1 MHTITYYDF
10 SQDRFRVEKIDDGAT
25 ATTRF
30 RVLRDRQYCGCI
42 KHLAIAYP
50 VDMCG
55 PANESANDAKYADVS
70 LADVADTYGVQARI
84 DAMMENEFIL
94 ADARYN
100 DNGLPKP
107 YDPATAT
114 VRSKPVEKLAGDKGG
129 GDKGGLPQATSAMV
143 NRMVA
148 RYESIRNFHEDDKP
162 SLFDDSQFHPDL

>member
-10 SQDRFRVEKIDDGAT
+10 SQDRFRVEKIDDGAV

-30 RVLRDRQYCGCI
+30 RVLRDRQYGGYI

-55 PANESANDAKYADVS
+55 PSNESANDAKYADVS
-70 LADVADTYGVQARI
+70 TASYESGQYRPASDAYGYASKLET
-84 DAMMENEFIL
+84 MMQDEFVL

-100 DNGLPKP
+100 DSGMPKP

-114 VRSKPVEKLAGDKGG
+114 VRSKPVEKLASDKEGG
-129 GDKGGLPQATSAMV
+129 NKGGLPQATPAMV
-143 NRMVA
+143 ANMVA
-148 RYESIRNFHEDDKP
+148 RYEAIVD
-162 SLFDDSQFHPDL
+162 QQ